1 MSIWTKIQ
9 TATRPVAIIGGGVL
23 GRRLAMMWCSTGK
36 SVVLCDKDPKQ
47 VEAAIAYVDENVGAQ
62 SALMKAERGA
72 MTAVTNMQ
80 EAVKDAWM
88 VIEAIPEI
96 LDLKVNMMGQL
107 DRLVKDDCIL
117 ATNSSSY
124 RSSQMLNEVH
134 NRFDTL
140 VFVVLAAT
148 F

>member
-1 MSIWTKIQ
+1 MSIWTTIQ

-36 SVVLCDKDPKQ
+36 PVVLCDKDPKQ

-62 SALMKAERGA
+62 SALMKAERGP

-80 EAVKDAWM
+80 EAVKDARM

-96 LDLKVNMMGQL
+96 LDLKIKRIGQL

-117 ATNSSSY
+117 ASNSSSY
-124 RSSQMLNEVH
+124 RSSQMVNEVQ
-134 NRFDTL
+134 NRFAPPMIID
-140 VFVVLAAT
+140 FLAD